1 MSMLGTQKF
10 KIKSGI
16 DYATGMSKAGFP
28 LNIVIL
34 QICKVNINLIPNLI
48 IILVELTIAN
58 EPCQVACFYKW
69 IRVKF

>member
-1 MSMLGTQKF
+1 MLGTQKF

-28 LNIVIL
+28 PNIVIL

-48 IILVELTIAN
+48 IIIVELTI
-58 EPCQVACFYKW
+58 
-69 IRVKF
+69 